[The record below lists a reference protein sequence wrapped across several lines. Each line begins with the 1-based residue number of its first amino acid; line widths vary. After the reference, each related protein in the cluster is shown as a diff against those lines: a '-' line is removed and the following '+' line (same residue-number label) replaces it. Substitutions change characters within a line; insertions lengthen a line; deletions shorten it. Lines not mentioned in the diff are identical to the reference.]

1 MSSESSKST
10 PDPLAEGKTES
21 GTGANLEPA
30 QAVAATAQRYSTGLS
45 GKAKA
50 AVCMGMAMMLAGGA
64 GWLASEAKERTS
76 DGEALSLGD
85 EPGCDPE
92 FEKALVK
99 HMERKFFARIKATPE
114 QRSKIAA
121 LVESKMETNRGKRDA
136 LRSGLK
142 SLVELVR
149 NPQAKDEEITARAHE
164 LRNMHQTLMDDRL
177 NTFLAVRALLDDEQ
191 KSKLGKRIAK
201 VMEGQ
206 GRPRLG
212 LLKQINLKEAVDS
225 DEEG

>member
-10 PDPLAEGKTES
+10 PEPLAEGKTGS
-21 GTGANLEPA
+21 GKGANLEPG
-30 QAVAATAQRYSTGLS
+30 QALAVRTPRYSTGFS

-50 AVCMGMAMMLAGGA
+50 AVCMGMAMLLAGGA
-64 GWLASEAKERTS
+64 GWLASEAKERRA
-76 DGEALSLGD
+76 DGEALNLGD

-92 FEKALVK
+92 FEKALIK
-99 HMERKFFARIKATPE
+99 HMEKKFFARIKATPE

-121 LVESKMETNRGKRDA
+121 LVENKMDANSGKRKA
-136 LRSGLK
+136 LRSGFK
-142 SLVELVR
+142 SLVELIR
-149 NPQAKDEEITARAHE
+149 NPQAKDEEITARAQE
-164 LRNMHQTLMDDRL
+164 LRSMHQALMDDRL

-212 LLKQINLKEAVDS
+212 LLNQINLKEGA

>member
-10 PDPLAEGKTES
+10 PDPLADGKTGS
-21 GTGANLEPA
+21 GTGTSLEPA
-30 QAVAATAQRYSTGLS
+30 QAIAATARRNSTGFS

-64 GWLASEAKERTS
+64 GWLASEAKERTA

-99 HMERKFFARIKATPE
+99 HMEKKFFARIKATPE

-121 LVESKMETNRGKRDA
+121 LVESKIDANSGKRKA

-142 SLVELVR
+142 SLVELIR
-149 NPQAKDEEITARAHE
+149 NPQAKDEEITALAHE
-164 LRNMHQTLMDDRL
+164 LRSMHQALMDDRL

-206 GRPRLG
+206 GRPKLG
-212 LLKQINLKEAVDS
+212 LLNQINLKEDA

>member
-1 MSSESSKST
+1 MSSESSNSNSDSSQREGSNTIAGFQST
-10 PDPLAEGKTES
+10 AEPS
-21 GTGANLEPA
+21 PPGARL
-30 QAVAATAQRYSTGLS
+30 RLGFS

-50 AVCMGMAMMLAGGA
+50 AACMCAALVLAGGA
-64 GWLASEAKERTS
+64 GWLASEAKERTP
-76 DGEALSLGD
+76 DGECRSLGD
-85 EPGCDPE
+85 ELGGDPE

-99 HMERKFFARIKATPE
+99 HMEKKFFARINATPE
-114 QRSKIAA
+114 QRSKIAT

-212 LLKQINLKEAVDS
+212 LLKQINLKEAVNS

>member
-1 MSSESSKST
+1 MSSESSNSNSDSSQREGSNTNAGFQST
-10 PDPLAEGKTES
+10 AEPNPP
-21 GTGANLEPA
+21 GARL
-30 QAVAATAQRYSTGLS
+30 RRGFS

-50 AVCMGMAMMLAGGA
+50 AACMCAALVLAGGA
-64 GWLASEAKERTS
+64 GWLASEAKERTP
-76 DGEALSLGD
+76 DGECRSLGD
-85 EPGCDPE
+85 ELGGDPE

-99 HMERKFFARIKATPE
+99 HMEKKFFARINATPE
-114 QRSKIAA
+114 QRSKIAT
-121 LVESKMETNRGKRDA
+121 LVESKMDANRGKREA

-164 LRNMHQTLMDDRL
+164 LRNMHQALMDDRL

>member
-10 PDPLAEGKTES
+10 PEPIAETKTGS
-21 GTGANLEPA
+21 GTGKNLEPA
-30 QAVAATAQRYSTGLS
+30 QAASVPARKGSTRLS

-50 AVCMGMAMMLAGGA
+50 AVCMGMALMLAGGV
-64 GWLASEAKERTS
+64 GWLASEAKERS
-76 DGEALSLGD
+76 ADGEASVLGD
-85 EPGCDPE
+85 EPGSDPE

-99 HMERKFFARIKATPE
+99 HMEKKFFARIHATPE

-121 LVESKMETNRGKRDA
+121 LVESKIDANSGKRKA

-142 SLVELVR
+142 SLLELVR

-164 LRNMHQTLMDDRL
+164 LRNMHQALMDDRL
-177 NTFLAVRALLDDEQ
+177 NTFLAVRAMLDDEQ

-212 LLKQINLKEAVDS
+212 LLKQINLKEDA